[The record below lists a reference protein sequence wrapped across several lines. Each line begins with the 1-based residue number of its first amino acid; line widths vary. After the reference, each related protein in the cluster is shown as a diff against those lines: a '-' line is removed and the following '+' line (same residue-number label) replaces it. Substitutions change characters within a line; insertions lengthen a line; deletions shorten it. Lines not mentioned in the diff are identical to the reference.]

1 MNWRKI
7 VAISAVAGMLAVT
20 GCSSNVPERNQGNRN
35 GQRVVDAVNGRADS
49 YSGERTTRG
58 IFGRTTRGMNR
69 ATHRAANRGT
79 NHTTNRATHHGT
91 NYGTHYGTNRA
102 THHGTNY
109 GTHHGTNRATH
120 RAANRATGNLGR
132 PQNRIGNDF
141 RHGMTQTNRGI
152 SRNNTY
158 RANNNTVAQRNLIAE
173 QTVPVFFNKSK
184 EAVPAP
190 TTTPAPT
197 TAPSVAPQAQ

>member
-58 IFGRTTRGMNR
+58 IFGRTTRGVN
-69 ATHRAANRGT
+69 RAANRGL
-79 NHTTNRATHHGT
+79 NRATN
-91 NYGTHYGTNRA
+91 NY
-102 THHGTNY
+102 
-109 GTHHGTNRATH
+109 
-120 RAANRATGNLGR
+120 AANRATGNLGR

-141 RHGMTQTNRGI
+141 RHGMTHTNRGI
-152 SRNNTY
+152 SGNHTY
-158 RANNNTVAQRNLIAE
+158 RANRVSQRNLIAE
-173 QTVPVFFNKSK
+173 QTVPVFFNKNK
-184 EAVPAP
+184 EAAPAP

-197 TAPSVAPQAQ
+197 TAPTPQAQ